1 MAETI
6 LTVDET
12 ERGLQKKM
20 IRLLQDAGIRPDPH
34 LDYSCVLVDE
44 DENVQAS
51 GSLFRNTLR
60 CLAVRP
66 DLQGEGLMGRVV
78 SHLLQV
84 EISRGYANA
93 FLCTKPSYKDLMTD
107 LGFHEIVSVPGAVF
121 MESRKDGFGKW
132 LESVKEEL
140 EKEEDERCRSREELF
155 GTAAVVM
162 NANPFTLGHRH
173 LAETAAKAYARVLVF
188 VVEEE
193 NGAIPFSVRYRLVRE
208 GLRDLPNVTV
218 LPSGPYV
225 ISRATFP
232 SYFLK
237 DQEEAVKIHTS
248 VDLAVFTRVA
258 RYLGIIARL
267 VGEEPE
273 SPVTRLYNDAMQ
285 KMLPEAGIG
294 ITVIPRIKAGRRLIS
309 ASTVRKALA
318 EGDFETVREM
328 TPESTWRFFASEEAE
343 PVLRA
348 LFRGSVI

>member
-1 MAETI
+1 MAEYI
-6 LTVDET
+6 LKVDEK
-12 ERGLQKKM
+12 EHGLQKKM
-20 IRLLQDAGIRPDPH
+20 IRLLSDAGIRPDPH
-34 LDYSCVLVDE
+34 LDYNCVLVDE
-44 DENVQAS
+44 DDNVLAS

-66 DLQGEGLMGRVV
+66 DLQGEGYMGRIV
-78 SHLLQV
+78 SHLLQI
-84 EISRGYANA
+84 EISRGYTNA

-121 MESRKDGFGKW
+121 MESRKDGFVKW
-132 LESVKEEL
+132 LEGVRIELKGEEW
-140 EKEEDERCRSREELF
+140 EARSKREEYT
-155 GTAAVVM
+155 GTAAIVM

-173 LAETAAKAYARVLVF
+173 LAETAAKAYTRVVVF

-225 ISRATFP
+225 ISQATFP

-237 DQEEAVKIHTS
+237 DEEEAVKTHTS
-248 VDLAVFTRVA
+248 VDLAVFTRIA
-258 RYLGIIARL
+258 YDLGITARL

-309 ASTVRKALA
+309 ASTVRKALVS
-318 EGDFETVREM
+318 GNFETVREM